1 MDNYD
6 VNLTGSI
13 DMLKLSRAGIATI
26 RGVKCLV
33 IPIQENDIYI
43 TADENLKPKSAY
55 LGINVIARREVSKY
69 GKTHYVKQSISKEYK
84 DAYGQDV
91 VSQKPFLGEMK
102 PFVFE
107 NTNAAN
113 NVEAPSANVEDD
125 KNDLPF

>member
-55 LGINVIARREVSKY
+55 LGINVIARREVSQY
-69 GKTHYVKQSISKEYK
+69 GKTHYIKQNLSKEYK
-84 DAYGQDV
+84 EAYGQEV
-91 VSQKPFLGEMK
+91 ASQKPYLGDMK

-107 NTNAAN
+107 SNNAAN
-113 NVEAPSANVEDD
+113 NVEAPSENVEDEG
-125 KNDLPF
+125 NDIPF